1 MFVGKLYFD
10 VVSFCVNEVGVL
22 DVLLKSHPTVSALY
36 DTSPPPSHLLPILVV
51 YTGYPLLN
59 ITRVSLYQDEGG
71 GGRREDPLF
80 SFVKLSSVKIF
91 GLLKRHK

>member
-10 VVSFCVNEVGVL
+10 VVSFCVNEVCVL

-36 DTSPPPSHLLPILVV
+36 ETSPPPSHLLPILVV

-71 GGRREDPLF
+71 GGEGRIPYSPL
-80 SFVKLSSVKIF
+80 
-91 GLLKRHK
+91 

>member
-51 YTGYPLLN
+51 YTG
-59 ITRVSLYQDEGG
+59 
-71 GGRREDPLF
+71 
-80 SFVKLSSVKIF
+80 
-91 GLLKRHK
+91 